1 MRTCVIS
8 GIVGKYLPTPSA
20 PPALDF
26 GGAPLKELQ
35 KKWSG
40 ANFLW
45 SGVELARVFGYF
57 FHVVELDLVEQNAPK
72 YPLNYKLVQNIYLKW
87 ILGYNNSS
95 ALS

>member
-57 FHVVELDLVEQNAPK
+57 FSWSGARFGRAECSQIP
-72 YPLNYKLVQNIYLKW
+72 P
-87 ILGYNNSS
+87 
-95 ALS
+95 

>member
-1 MRTCVIS
+1 M
-8 GIVGKYLPTPSA
+8 GKYLPTPSA

-40 ANFLW
+40 
-45 SGVELARVFGYF
+45 VELARVFGYF
-57 FHVVELDLVEQNAPK
+57 FHGVELDLVEQNAPK